1 MYNRHMQCATK
12 QNKLFFQK
20 GPETD
25 AFKRRFAQRNGILR
39 LFEEASK
46 LEQQNELCALSYDVL
61 CSTNKNQRV
70 FSGTFATVRRALHGE
85 TE

>member
-1 MYNRHMQCATK
+1 M
-12 QNKLFFQK
+12 
-20 GPETD
+20 
-25 AFKRRFAQRNGILR
+25 
-39 LFEEASK
+39 K